1 MAGSVPKTEQG
12 LRGIA
17 ADDRSMDLRR
27 HDCPDAKAVSS
38 PQCFL
43 DTLLELAVPEAMVPD
58 VRDHVVENGGLVR
71 FVHLVCE
78 LAENERR
85 LASPERARFKKMTS
99 ADTFNRF

>member
-1 MAGSVPKTEQG
+1 
-12 LRGIA
+12 
-17 ADDRSMDLRR
+17 
-27 HDCPDAKAVSS
+27 
-38 PQCFL
+38 
-43 DTLLELAVPEAMVPD
+43 MVPD